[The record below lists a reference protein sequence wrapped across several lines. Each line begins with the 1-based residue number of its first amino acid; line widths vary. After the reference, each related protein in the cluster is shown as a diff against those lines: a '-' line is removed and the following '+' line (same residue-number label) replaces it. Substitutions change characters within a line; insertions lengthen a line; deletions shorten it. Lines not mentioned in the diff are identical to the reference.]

1 MTLNYE
7 YDESDETWPFFL
19 LTVLLMVL
27 VPATVVQ
34 VYRAVRRNVG
44 TQGSTELQRV
54 QQKYSGA
61 AVQEYRRKHRSQGPA
76 DVVFSRRSALIIV
89 GWVVVSYLV
98 NRIVN
103 NELLQES
110 YKLVFDPYEL
120 LQVGSGAT
128 DREIRSAYRKLSVK
142 FHPDKLGK
150 DLQDSERSV
159 LEEQYV
165 LITKAYKALTDE
177 ATRENFLRYGH
188 PDGPQSTSHGIA
200 LPKFLIEGSASPL
213 VVVAYFL
220 LLALVLPNLVAR
232 WWSNTQS
239 YTNKGLNTE
248 TASYFV
254 DRLFNNKPSDTV
266 DEVTIMSWLA
276 HAKEY
281 RLKYPGLSVQAIE
294 GIFKDHIHRRHSGP
308 LEDFKLDI
316 IAQSAVLLHGL
327 LDIAASCRNT
337 EICIAVIE
345 TSKSIVQALP
355 ASPNAQ
361 ILQLPNVEKERFL
374 ENSKGENVHTIGK
387 LFTFDDS
394 KIGKL
399 LGIEDTATLK
409 ETLYVAS
416 QIPHLKVIE
425 SEFKVPGE
433 ANVTPSSTPH
443 IVLKVL
449 VRSAKHKIFPV
460 TSIPKEKLQEPEDF
474 ESLRDPFAKVNEQP
488 LVPATFAPYFPT
500 ERHGGWCALVVLQK
514 DGKIIQTPLVVT
526 RLSFANLANDFD
538 KRTIKDV
545 DAELNPD
552 DWEIG
557 TIKIP
562 LAQPAPPEKGDY
574 FFRIILKSTEYFGG
588 DLDFTMPMQV
598 RDPVKEDDLDDTVD
612 GGDETA
618 QEDSDS
624 DEENELD
631 NEDSDYTDIDTDTE
645 VEDNITTAD
654 SAGESPD
661 ETEKQKAEE

>member
-34 VYRAVRRNVG
+34 LYRAVRRNVG
-44 TQGSTELQRV
+44 ARDITELQRI

-61 AVQEYRRKHRSQGPA
+61 AVQDYQRKHRGQGPA
-76 DVVFSRRSALIIV
+76 DVIFSKRSALIIV
-89 GWVVVSYLV
+89 GWVLVSYLV
-98 NRIVN
+98 NRIAS
-103 NELLQES
+103 NETLHDS
-110 YKLVFDPYEL
+110 YKNVFDPYEL

-142 FHPDKLGK
+142 FHPDKLAK
-150 DLQDSERSV
+150 DLQDTERSV

-165 LITKAYKALTDE
+165 LITKAYKALTDD
-177 ATRENFLRYGH
+177 ATRDNFLRYGH
-188 PDGPQSTSHGIA
+188 PDGPQSTTHGIA
-200 LPKFLIEGSASPL
+200 LPKFLIEGSGSPL
-213 VVVAYFL
+213 VVVTYFL
-220 LLALVLPNLVAR
+220 LLALVLPGLVTR
-232 WWSNTQS
+232 WWANTQS

-254 DRLFNNKPSDTV
+254 DKLFNNKPSETV
-266 DEVTIMSWLA
+266 DEATIMNWLS

-281 RLKYPGLSVQAIE
+281 RSKYPGLTAEAIE
-294 GIFKDHIHRRHSGP
+294 GIFQDHIHRRHSGP
-308 LEDFKLDI
+308 LEGFKFDI
-316 IAQSAVLLHGL
+316 IAKSAVLLHGL

-361 ILQLPNVEKERFL
+361 ILQLPNVEKDRFL
-374 ENSKGENVHTIGK
+374 ANSKGENVHTIGK
-387 LFTFDDS
+387 LFTFDDN

-399 LGIEDTATLK
+399 LGIEDPATLK

-416 QIPHLKVIE
+416 QIPHLKVIDAQ
-425 SEFKVPGE
+425 FKVPGE
-433 ANVTPSSTPH
+433 ASVTPSSTPH
-443 IVLKVL
+443 IVVKVL
-449 VRSAKHKIFPV
+449 VRSAKHKM
-460 TSIPKEKLQEPEDF
+460 IPATLIPNEKLQESEDF
-474 ESLRDPFAKVNEQP
+474 GSLRDPFAVVNEQP

-514 DGKIIQTPLVVT
+514 DGKIIQTPLVMT
-526 RLSFANLANDFD
+526 RLSFANLAKDFD
-538 KRTIKDV
+538 KRTVQDL
-545 DAELNPD
+545 DAEFNPD
-552 DWEIG
+552 DWEVG

-574 FFRIILKSTEYFGG
+574 FFRIIIKSTEYFGG

-598 RDPVKEDDLDDTVD
+598 REPVKEDELDDTASI
-612 GGDETA
+612 GDDTA

-654 SAGESPD
+654 SVGESPD
-661 ETEKQKAEE
+661 ETEKLTAEE